1 MSVGD
6 AFFPKVLFRALD
18 LKLTASASS
27 DFLEALG
34 KERDLCDE
42 KKKKS
47 LLDKMLQWTYQ
58 LSVYFDPYLYS
69 TRLTC
74 PPGSAVV
81 PWLILDFFMIW
92 R

>member
-42 KKKKS
+42 KKKKKPS
-47 LLDKMLQWTYQ
+47 GQDASVDISTIGLL
-58 LSVYFDPYLYS
+58 
-69 TRLTC
+69 
-74 PPGSAVV
+74 
-81 PWLILDFFMIW
+81 
-92 R
+92 